1 VFHSSYHSQTSS
13 FFLSQSTLT
22 LSVPSSALPS
32 IHPSRFIS
40 PHPPALF
47 LLFELLPPLRS
58 VTSDCPAL
66 ALHCQSS
73 IPAPSR
79 FSIPRL
85 RLRLRPRP
93 RSSSSS
99 HTHPPLWSEPHPNLR
114 RLLGLRDSH
123 TSAIRSP
130 CSFSHIGLHSPFSS
144 SPLTKSHRHR
154 DHDLT
159 LLHIQPHLL
168 LQAHISFAL
177 NEQR

>member
-1 VFHSSYHSQTSS
+1 MFHSSYHSQTSS

-123 TSAIRSP
+123 TSALRAHFRTLGFI
-130 CSFSHIGLHSPFSS
+130 HH
-144 SPLTKSHRHR
+144 SHRH
-154 DHDLT
+154 L
-159 LLHIQPHLL
+159 
-168 LQAHISFAL
+168 SL
-177 NEQR
+177 NPIDTEITTSRSYTSNLIFFFKHT